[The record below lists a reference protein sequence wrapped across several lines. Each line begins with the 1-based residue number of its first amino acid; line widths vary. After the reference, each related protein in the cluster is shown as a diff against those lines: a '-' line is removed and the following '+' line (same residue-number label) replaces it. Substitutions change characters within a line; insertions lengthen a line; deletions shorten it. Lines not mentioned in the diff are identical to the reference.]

1 MRNGLVLAFVC
12 GLAVGG
18 PAAAQTIEA
27 GRLKVLGRAS
37 VERAPD
43 YAAVQVGVLKKAAT
57 PTAALDENS
66 AVAARIIAFAKQ
78 FGVEARDLRTA
89 SVTLSPVTRTV
100 REPGGGARQEP
111 DGYQADN
118 TVQVKLRDI
127 ARLGAFMRD
136 VLNQGA
142 NQIAGVRFG
151 LSDPDKALDDA
162 LAAAVEDATRKA
174 GRLAEAA
181 KVKLGRLQ
189 QMTYP
194 PGGDAR
200 PFAAAAPAP
209 HALRQEVPIEA
220 GALELS
226 AEVEMTWALE

>member
-1 MRNGLVLAFVC
+1 M
-12 GLAVGG
+12 
-18 PAAAQTIEA
+18 
-27 GRLKVLGRAS
+27 
-37 VERAPD
+37 
-43 YAAVQVGVLKKAAT
+43 KKAAT
-57 PTAALDENS
+57 PTTALDENS

-100 REPGGGARQEP
+100 REPAGGARQEP

-194 PGGDAR
+194 PGGNAR